1 MKEIFERQ
9 LQNNLNWLSKSM
21 FDDHMVTDLDRE
33 VVLKDY
39 ILLAIDEMVELLR
52 VVNYKQHRPYKKP
65 LVRTNVLEEA
75 VDIFK
80 YLVSILLLY
89 GFTPEEFV
97 EAFYQKSDI
106 VDERW
111 KMEQIDWNG
120 DALLAVD
127 LDGVIADYISGY
139 VSFLFDEGLVSGVVP
154 AEHHTYNIAEVYG
167 LDKQVEE
174 EAKRRF
180 QEEGGFT
187 RLPCFD
193 GAKETLI
200 RAINKGY
207 KIVLIT
213 ARPYLEVKRIYAD
226 TMEWLEEQGILYD
239 AIFWGKD
246 KADIVFRY
254 LYPAVPVYFIEDRDK
269 HAIELANEGIKV
281 LLMDKP
287 YNRGIEHSN
296 ITRVDG
302 WDGVACV
309 L

>member
-9 LQNNLNWLSKSM
+9 LKNNLNWLSKSM
-21 FDDHMVTDLDRE
+21 FDKSKVTDLDRE
-33 VVLKDY
+33 AVLKDY
-39 ILLAIDEMVELLR
+39 ILLTIDEMVELLR

-89 GFTPEEFV
+89 GFTSEEFV

-111 KMEQIDWNG
+111 KMEGINWDG
-120 DALLAVD
+120 EYLLAVD
-127 LDGVIADYISGY
+127 LDGVVADYVSGY
-139 VSFLFDEGLVSGVVP
+139 VSFLFDEGILGGLVST
-154 AEHHTYNIAEVYG
+154 EQYTYNIAELYG
-167 LDKQVEE
+167 LDKRIEE
-174 EAKRRF
+174 KAKRVF
-180 QEEGGFT
+180 QEEGGFAA
-187 RLPCFD
+187 LPCFA
-193 GAKETLI
+193 GAKDTLI
-200 RAINKGY
+200 KAKSKGY
-207 KIVLIT
+207 KIVIIT

-226 TMEWLEEQGILYD
+226 TMAWLEAEGIPYD
-239 AIFWGKD
+239 AIYWGKD

-254 LYPAVPVYFIEDRDK
+254 LHPAVPVYFIEDRDK
-269 HAIELANEGIKV
+269 HAIELANEGIRV

-287 YNRGIEHSN
+287 YNRGVEHSN